1 MNKDVIKTGFITFVK
16 RLVPLFTTL
25 IGAILGGL
33 LDTDIPVALGSAVG
47 VLSTIQN
54 T

>member
-16 RLVPLFTTL
+16 RLVPLVTTL

-33 LDTDIPVALGSAVG
+33 FETDIPVALGSALG
-47 VLSTIQN
+47 ILATKMN
-54 T
+54 C